1 MVGNPLFNQL
11 FGRSPI
17 TPIQKHMNIAYD
29 TVGQLGPYFEAI
41 SAGDWDQAS
50 QVYDTILELE
60 SKADDLKS
68 HIRLNLPRS
77 LFMPISRSDLLELLN
92 MQDRIPNRVKDI
104 AGLVMGRKMHFPKEM
119 GPDLIEYVEKSK
131 TTCGFALKALEELDA
146 LVDSGFSGK
155 EVDLIHNL
163 ISELDSAEHE
173 NDNLQVKVRSQ
184 LFSIEKSLNP
194 IDVMFLY
201 RVIEWIGDVADHSQT
216 VGNRMMYIISK

>member
-1 MVGNPLFNQL
+1 MAGNPLFNQL

-17 TPIQKHMNIAYD
+17 TPIQKHMTVAYE
-29 TVGQLGPYFEAI
+29 TVSQLGPYFEAI
-41 SAGDWDQAS
+41 SAGDWEQAK
-50 QVYDTILELE
+50 QVYDKILELE

-77 LFMPISRSDLLELLN
+77 LFMPISRSDLLELLH

-104 AGLVMGRKMHFPKEM
+104 AGLVMGRQMNFPKEM
-119 GPDLIEYVEKSK
+119 GPDLLEYVEKSK
-131 TTCGFALKALEELDA
+131 TTCGFALKALEELDD
-146 LVDSGFSGK
+146 LVESGFSGK
-155 EVDLIHNL
+155 EVDLIHHL
-163 ISELDSAEHE
+163 ITELDLAEHE

-216 VGNRMMYIISK
+216 VGNRMMYIISR